1 MKITTGMKEFRS
13 MTVNEI
19 NDLLIERFAGMK
31 ENNTMRV
38 YTSLDRT
45 IDEAYQADYEDFL
58 NSICPIGLPP
68 HKLILKKNFPI
79 ILLKGNIDPSQG
91 LRNGTRLN
99 CQYSQ
104 DHVILAE
111 IAIGNSKGEKIF
123 LHRIAL
129 QHSDKEKYPVMFTRK
144 QFPVKQCFA
153 MTSNKVLGQTLQNV
167 GIYFREPVFSHGQLY
182 VALSRAMT
190 AFAVKVPREPAD
202 ESESYSNHTRN
213 VVYKELL
220 ALAESS

>member
-68 HKLILKKNFPI
+68 HKLILKKNFP
-79 ILLKGNIDPSQG
+79 NH
-91 LRNGTRLN
+91 T
-99 CQYSQ
+99 
-104 DHVILAE
+104 
-111 IAIGNSKGEKIF
+111 SKRK
-123 LHRIAL
+123 HR
-129 QHSDKEKYPVMFTRK
+129 S
-144 QFPVKQCFA
+144 
-153 MTSNKVLGQTLQNV
+153 
-167 GIYFREPVFSHGQLY
+167 
-182 VALSRAMT
+182 LSRT
-190 AFAVKVPREPAD
+190 SQWNKTQLSVFPR
-202 ESESYSNHTRN
+202 SCYLSRNSNW
-213 VVYKELL
+213 K
-220 ALAESS
+220 